1 MSAPD
6 LDSLRTAIDDIDRQL
21 LSLLSERARH
31 ALAVGDVKKADNS
44 PVYRPERE
52 AQVIARLQE
61 LNEGPLPPQAVAA
74 IWREVMSACRGLER
88 RLRVAY
94 LGPAGTFSE
103 QAMRQHFGAG
113 VEGVACPTIDEVFRA
128 TEAEACDFGV
138 VPVENSTEG
147 AVNRSLDLFL
157 TSPLMICS
165 EVTVPV
171 RHILMARKRDLAAEA
186 GGRGNAAA
194 ASTVEKT
201 ARESVEVGKICAH
214 PQALA
219 QCTNWLNRHYPH
231 LERVPVASNAEG
243 ARLAAE
249 DPSIAA
255 IAGQLALEI
264 YGLEPLAIGI
274 QDDPLNRTRF
284 VVVGRHRSLPS
295 GRDQTSLILSV
306 PDRAGAVHALI
317 EPLARHGVSMKRF
330 ESRPARQSGWEY
342 YFYID
347 LIGHQDDPA
356 VAPALAELK
365 AQSAF
370 YKSLGSYPS
379 ESAPSQAPSIPLQE
393 ST

>member
-1 MSAPD
+1 MTARD
-6 LDSLRTAIDDIDRQL
+6 LESLRTAIDDIDRKL

-61 LNEGPLPPQAVAA
+61 LNEGPLPPEAIAA

-103 QAMRQHFGAG
+103 QAMRQHFGAA
-113 VEGVACPTIDEVFRA
+113 VEGVACATIDEVFRA
-128 TEAEACDFGV
+128 TEAQACDFGV

-147 AVNRSLDLFL
+147 AVNRSLDLLL
-157 TSPLMICS
+157 TSPLTICS

-171 RHILMARKRDLAAEA
+171 RHILMARKRARAVDAAAKDAAA
-186 GGRGNAAA
+186 GTVENAAG
-194 ASTVEKT
+194 
-201 ARESVEVGKICAH
+201 ESSDVSKVCAH

-219 QCTNWLNRHYPH
+219 QCTNWLNRNYPH

-243 ARLAAE
+243 ARMAAE
-249 DPSIAA
+249 DPAIAA
-255 IAGQLALEI
+255 IAGRLALEI
-264 YGLEPLAIGI
+264 YDLEPLAEGI

-284 VVVGRHRSLPS
+284 VVIGRHRSLPS

-330 ESRPARQSGWEY
+330 ESRPARQGGWEY

-365 AQSAF
+365 AQCAF

-379 ESAPSQAPSIPLQE
+379 ESAPPPQPSSLQQHE